1 MENMTFEQVQTVVK
15 TMAKVAKDNEAYFC
29 ELDGVMGDADFGVSL
44 ATGFQSVMDK
54 WDTYDMSTI
63 GSFLL
68 GVTTAITS
76 CTGGCSGP
84 VWGTLFM

>member
-63 GSFLL
+63 GSFRHHKLYRRLFRSGL
-68 GVTTAITS
+68 GNTFYEKRYDV
-76 CTGGCSGP
+76 
-84 VWGTLFM
+84 